1 MQRQIINA
9 ACGCE
14 TSEGIWFVHY
24 VFSLLMFFS
33 YKENKITKSILI
45 EDGRSDKIAPFLDMI
60 IYENR
65 VYLFP
70 NNANYIWIYE
80 VASDEVHKIEHR
92 FADENNFR
100 RAFRIGKTI
109 YVIPYK
115 TNNILRMDI
124 ETEKIELLSG
134 LDSIYGFINNNSP
147 YVYSCCLYR
156 NKYCV
161 CTIPHT
167 NSLAIYDIDEMAW
180 KKIETPN
187 RDYVQVVE
195 ISDKLYAF
203 NYSSYTIDEISIDG
217 NVLKSS
223 NKTVSVDVELH
234 NLGNDSLVAN
244 DIRTGL
250 IEVYSGELEKI
261 GRVETSVINS
271 DLTTDFHQACWIKG
285 VNKACAITKG
295 NELLVFNRA
304 NKYYSIQLHMDEELW
319 NKNGIDLIKNNIKKI
334 PESEMCSIEA
344 FLSELSSA
352 KST

>member
-124 ETEKIELLSG
+124 DSFYPEL
-134 LDSIYGFINNNSP
+134 
-147 YVYSCCLYR
+147 
-156 NKYCV
+156 
-161 CTIPHT
+161 
-167 NSLAIYDIDEMAW
+167 
-180 KKIETPN
+180 KKQK
-187 RDYVQVVE
+187 R
-195 ISDKLYAF
+195 K
-203 NYSSYTIDEISIDG
+203 
-217 NVLKSS
+217 
-223 NKTVSVDVELH
+223 
-234 NLGNDSLVAN
+234 
-244 DIRTGL
+244 
-250 IEVYSGELEKI
+250 
-261 GRVETSVINS
+261 
-271 DLTTDFHQACWIKG
+271 
-285 VNKACAITKG
+285 
-295 NELLVFNRA
+295 
-304 NKYYSIQLHMDEELW
+304 
-319 NKNGIDLIKNNIKKI
+319 
-334 PESEMCSIEA
+334 
-344 FLSELSSA
+344 
-352 KST
+352 